1 MDTISINGSR
11 VIAITLDQKEHLAD
25 KNLSVSAPNQSPN
38 MEGISEIGTLDT
50 DAPASLNGLQG
61 NQSPTFS
68 SFIDETPKTEPVI
81 NNPSVTPSAENNLE
95 TTSTMSPKVEDPIIN
110 NPSVIPPAENT
121 ISAVPNLPPK
131 VDDNP
136 AANQTPIIPDVN
148 TPTNNISPFAA
159 ETAPQ
164 PTLNNEPIINV
175 TNNSGQN
182 ATPSSSTLD
191 EIDRQIKIITNCQRS
206 FDDSCAFL
214 LSMYDEEK
222 KKIQNDQF
230 NKVA

>member
-1 MDTISINGSR
+1 MDTISINGSK
-11 VIAITLDQKEHLAD
+11 VIAITLEQKERLVD
-25 KNLSVSAPNQSPN
+25 KNLNISAPTQSQN

-50 DAPASLNGLQG
+50 DAPASLGGLQG
-61 NQSPTFS
+61 NQPPAFS
-68 SFIDETPKTEPVI
+68 TFIDETPKTEPA
-81 NNPSVTPSAENNLE
+81 NNPSVTPSAENNLG
-95 TTSTMSPKVEDPIIN
+95 TTSTMPPKVDDGSIIN
-110 NPSVIPPAENT
+110 NPSVAPSAED
-121 ISAVPNLPPK
+121 NLGAASTMPPK

-136 AANQTPIIPDVN
+136 TANQPPIIPDVN
-148 TPTNNISPFAA
+148 TSTNNSTFVA
-159 ETAPQ
+159 ETPPQ
-164 PTLNNEPIINV
+164 PALNNEPIINV
-175 TNNSGQN
+175 TNNPGQI

-191 EIDRQIKIITNCQRS
+191 EIERQIKIITNCQRS

>member
-25 KNLSVSAPNQSPN
+25 KNLSVSAPTQSQN

-50 DAPASLNGLQG
+50 DGLQG

-81 NNPSVTPSAENNLE
+81 NNPSVTPSAENNLG

-136 AANQTPIIPDVN
+136 AANQIPIIPDVN

-164 PTLNNEPIINV
+164 STLNNEPIINV
-175 TNNSGQN
+175 TSNPGQN
-182 ATPSSSTLD
+182 ATPSGSTLD

-230 NKVA
+230 NKSA